1 MLLIHV
7 DNKIITWK
15 CSHSVSHG
23 FNSAF
28 KSQEFFFVFP
38 EIRSSYSSS
47 PSCLENQPN
56 TDWLI
61 DVISV
66 VDGALI
72 ASSRLIC
79 HLLYRQDKHLKWHMT
94 CLPRVWPNIKP
105 GLEQKLNKRTENL
118 PVLPN
123 CFLSVWM
130 IWSLNLIKFCS
141 YSGTVSFPDVLLYLH
156 PSAQITSITGTTC
169 LSPETRSETEDFH
182 RGQHEK
188 NKRKTARIQTT
199 TSCSLQT
206 ICRETTKTRHPHWVH
221 QLFWNRRRN
230 SSQTQHHMTTQITV
244 NIPTALEKT
253 ALRTESALLAKYV
266 YAYKDYDSDLFIFTT
281 TVNALTQEHT

>member
-1 MLLIHV
+1 MMPTTRQDFWVLYFREIMMRPRSSRDLSSVLLTCSDKNDRILETITSVRLQQAGIQTAEFSLISRISGIIIARCLTKALISKMLLIHV

-28 KSQEFFFVFP
+28 KSQEFFFVFL

-79 HLLYRQDKHLKWHMT
+79 HLLYRQDKHLK
-94 CLPRVWPNIKP
+94 
-105 GLEQKLNKRTENL
+105 
-118 PVLPN
+118 
-123 CFLSVWM
+123 
-130 IWSLNLIKFCS
+130 
-141 YSGTVSFPDVLLYLH
+141 
-156 PSAQITSITGTTC
+156 
-169 LSPETRSETEDFH
+169 
-182 RGQHEK
+182 
-188 NKRKTARIQTT
+188 
-199 TSCSLQT
+199 
-206 ICRETTKTRHPHWVH
+206 
-221 QLFWNRRRN
+221 
-230 SSQTQHHMTTQITV
+230 
-244 NIPTALEKT
+244 
-253 ALRTESALLAKYV
+253 
-266 YAYKDYDSDLFIFTT
+266 
-281 TVNALTQEHT
+281 